1 MFFFRWE
8 PDTTNI
14 LRARAHRPDIC
25 LPAAGW
31 RQTAD
36 HGVRRYALDGGGE
49 MPFRHF
55 TFTRPLDG
63 TRTVKAHTFFCE
75 RDDRIPRAET
85 EQFDFTESAAG
96 TWSRSD
102 RLGVVLK
109 GIRNQGQQVL
119 EIVLLTP
126 QELSGEAAEAEF
138 AKLVPT
144 VVK

>member
-1 MFFFRWE
+1 
-8 PDTTNI
+8 
-14 LRARAHRPDIC
+14 
-25 LPAAGW
+25 
-31 RQTAD
+31 
-36 HGVRRYALDGGGE
+36 

-63 TRTVKAHTFFCE
+63 TRAVTAHAFFCE
-75 RDDRIPRAET
+75 RDDRIPHAEA

-102 RLGVVLK
+102 RIRVVLQ
-109 GIRNQGQQVL
+109 GLRNQGQQVL
-119 EIVLLTP
+119 EIVLMTQ

-138 AKLVPT
+138 ARIVPT